1 MNSFRT
7 LLTFALLGLLLAASA
22 TAQVAGIRGRVT
34 DPSGAIIPKADVR
47 LRDAN
52 GREQRTATNET
63 GAFEIRVARPGTYT
77 LVVQSKG
84 FTPYALESI
93 EIGTMLTFDVQMA
106 IATQAEKVDV
116 QDDVQGVTTD
126 PLDNAGAIT
135 LKAEDLKSFSDDPD
149 TLADELQALAGPG
162 AGPNGGQIYI
172 DGFTGGKM
180 PPKSSIREIRI
191 NRNPYSA
198 EFDRIGFGRI
208 EILTKPGSDKFRGDL
223 FFNFSDESLNSR
235 NPFATNKPPYQTRM
249 YGGRISGPINKK
261 SSFGLDIEGRN
272 VDENAVV
279 NATIL
284 NTELIPTPFQQAIVT
299 PQTRY
304 SISPRLDY
312 ALSDKHTLVLRY
324 AYSPMNSD
332 NQGVGQFALPS
343 RAYNTRDRDHSI
355 QLTETAVMS
364 ARSVNEFR
372 FMYNRSTMVQD
383 GDNTLA
389 AINVLDAFNGGGAQT
404 GLADQRSTRFEFNNS
419 TSYILGKHTFKF
431 GGRVR
436 GGSLDDIS
444 PNNFGGTYS
453 FAGGLAPA
461 LDANNQ
467 VIAGGALVQI
477 TSLERYRRT
486 LYFQSLGYTAAQIRA
501 LGGGASQLTIN
512 GGNPAANVSQW
523 DAGLFGAWDWRASA
537 RLTLSGGLRWE
548 DQTNISNHN
557 NFAPRFG
564 LAYALDGRNGKAT
577 KTVLRIGSG
586 IFYDRV
592 GEALTLN
599 ALRFNG
605 INQVNYIVPNPDF
618 YPNTPSVSDLAP
630 FANVLT
636 IRQLAS
642 DMRAGY
648 LIQSSA
654 GIERQLPKNTTMAVN
669 YIFSRGVNLLRSRN
683 INTPYADG
691 TRPYGNVGNIF
702 LFESTGFS
710 RQHQIM
716 TNFNTRFSRYVSLF
730 GFYLLNYARSD
741 TDGSGSSPADP
752 YNLATEWGPSRM
764 DTRHRFV
771 LGGSLNAKW
780 GISLNPFLMVSSGAP
795 FNIVTGRDTNGDSQF
810 LDRPAFATD
819 LNAPGVIRTIYG
831 NFLTTPGP
839 NDTIIPR
846 NYARGP
852 GQFSLN
858 MRLGKTWSFGGDS
871 ERAQAGPGE
880 MPMGPPPGGGPGG
893 GGPGGG
899 GGMRMGG
906 GGMRGGPGGPG
917 GGGPMGMFGGG
928 SSRKKYNLTLS
939 IQARNLLNTVN
950 LATPN
955 GNLSSPL
962 FGISTSTAGGFGPG
976 GGFSEGPNRRIE
988 LSLRFSF

>member
-1 MNSFRT
+1 MKY
-7 LLTFALLGLLLAASA
+7 LLLYLALFLQLASA
-22 TAQVAGIRGRVT
+22 QTAGIRGQVT
-34 DPSGAIIPKADVR
+34 DPSGASVPKADVR

-52 GREQRTATNET
+52 GREQRTTTNDNGNYEV
-63 GAFEIRVARPGTYT
+63 RVPRPGNYT
-77 LVVQSKG
+77 LVVQMKG
-84 FTPYALESI
+84 FTPYTVGAI
-93 EIGTMLTFDVQMA
+93 EINQMLSFNVQLT

-116 QDDVQGVTTD
+116 QDAVQGVTTD

-135 LKAEDLKSFSDDPD
+135 LKEEDLKSFSDDPD
-149 TLADELQALAGPG
+149 TLSDELQALAGPG

-208 EILTKPGSDKFRGDL
+208 EILTKPGTDKFRGDA
-223 FFNFSDESLNSR
+223 FFNFGDRVFNSR
-235 NPFATNKPPYQTRM
+235 NPFADNKPPYRTMM

-284 NTELIPTPFQQAIVT
+284 NAELVPTPFQQAVVT

-312 ALSDKHTLVLRY
+312 ALNDRNTLVLRY
-324 AYSPMNSD
+324 AYTPMNSD
-332 NQGVGQFALPS
+332 NRGVGDFALPTRS
-343 RAYNTRDRDHSI
+343 YDTRDRDHTI
-355 QLTETAVMS
+355 QFTETAVLS
-364 ARSVNEFR
+364 ARSINEFR
-372 FMYNRSTMVQD
+372 FQFNRSTLRQF
-383 GDNTLA
+383 GDNSVPA
-389 AINVLDAFNGGGAQT
+389 VNVLESFNGGGAQT
-404 GLADQRSTRFEFNNS
+404 GLADQRTNGFEFNNS
-419 TSYILGKHTFKF
+419 TSYIMGKHSFKF

-436 GGSLDDIS
+436 GASLDDIS

-453 FAGGLAPA
+453 FAGGFAPQ
-461 LDANNQ
+461 LDANNNP
-467 VIAGGALVQI
+467 IAGGGLVEI

-486 LYFQSLGYTAAQIRA
+486 LLFQGLGYTPAQIRL

-512 GGNPAANVSQW
+512 GGNPEASVRQW
-523 DAGLFGAWDWRASA
+523 DSGLFGTWDWRASA

-577 KTVLRIGSG
+577 KTVLRLGSG

-592 GEALTLN
+592 DDTLTLN

-605 INQVNYIVPNPDF
+605 VNQVNYIVPNPDF
-618 YPNTPSVSDLAP
+618 FPNTPSTAELAP
-630 FANVLT
+630 FANLLT

-642 DMRAGY
+642 DMKAGY

-683 INTPYADG
+683 INAPLADG
-691 TRPYGNVGNIF
+691 TRPYGDAGNIF
-702 LFESTGFS
+702 LNESTGFS

-741 TDGSGSSPADP
+741 TDGAGSSPADP
-752 YNLATEWGPSRM
+752 YNMHSEWGPSRM
-764 DTRHRFV
+764 DTRHRV
-771 LGGSLNAKW
+771 VMGGSINAKW
-780 GISLNPFLMVSSGAP
+780 GISLNPFLMAATGSP
-795 FNIVTGRDTNGDSQF
+795 FNIVTGRDSNGDSLF

-819 LNAPGVIRTIYG
+819 LNAPGVVQTAYG
-831 NFLTTPGP
+831 NFQTITGP
-839 NDTIIPR
+839 NSTLIPR

-852 GQFSLN
+852 GQFTLN
-858 MRLGKTWSFGGDS
+858 LRLGKSWSFGGNS
-871 ERAQAGPGE
+871 EGASAGPGGE
-880 MPMGPPPGGGPGG
+880 MHMGPPPGGPGG
-893 GGPGGG
+893 GDRGGP
-899 GGMRMGG
+899 GG
-906 GGMRGGPGGPG
+906 GGMRGGPGGGGGMRG
-917 GGGPMGMFGGG
+917 GGGPPMGMFGGG
-928 SSRKKYNLTLS
+928 GNSRQKYTLTLS
-939 IQARNLLNTVN
+939 VQAHNLLNNVN
-950 LATPN
+950 LAAPT
-955 GNLSSPL
+955 GNLTSPL
-962 FGISTSTAGGFGPG
+962 FGISTQTAGGFGPMG
-976 GGFSEGPNRRIE
+976 GSAGPNRRIQ